1 MNREE
6 LYLAH
11 LIGFQGGEK
20 GPPVLKRIIGTDPG
34 VNTECLDAVPV
45 GKLWRLL
52 SYTVN
57 LVATVQ
63 TPLPNLVID
72 DGVAEVIGFPG
83 MSAALTAGVTSQIT
97 WVPGVLLTAG
107 AAVTRNYGPIPP
119 GLLLLGNTA
128 ASGLASWR
136 IKTVTTGLGANC
148 NYGAPT
154 IFVAEYSI

>member
-1 MNREE
+1 MNNPE

-20 GPPVLKRIIGTDPG
+20 GPPVIKRIIGTDP
-34 VNTECLDAVPV
+34 NAAAECVDSVPV

-72 DGVAEVIGFPG
+72 DGSAEVISFPG
-83 MSAALTAGVTSQIT
+83 ASAALTAGVTSQFT
-97 WVPGVLLTAG
+97 WAPGVTLSGG
-107 AAVTRNYGPIPP
+107 AAAVRNYSPIPA
-119 GLLLLGNTA
+119 GLLLLGNTV
-128 ASGLASWR
+128 ASGLAQWR
-136 IKTVTTGLGANC
+136 IKTVTTGIGANC

-154 IFVAEYSI
+154 IFVAEYSV